1 MHSPCTCLRHVFSDC
16 LRVCA
21 QASVYRSYKG
31 THPPPQSS
39 SMYVNVHPKLYWV
52 TSRQAP
58 EQFWVDTATT
68 RAIHAFSN
76 RDTSQY
82 PHQHLLDHGDLAE
95 SYRSSYDDKTL
106 PKGCIGKKG
115 AGGDYYPTE
124 EQLFETLL
132 HITAGVYVSCGGS
145 VHMSP
150 GNSMFMHAHLFSRV
164 FC

>member
-1 MHSPCTCLRHVFSDC
+1 
-16 LRVCA
+16 
-21 QASVYRSYKG
+21 
-31 THPPPQSS
+31 
-39 SMYVNVHPKLYWV
+39 MYVNVQPKLYWV

-82 PHQHLLDHGDLAE
+82 PEQDFLDHGDLAE
-95 SYRSSYDDKTL
+95 SYRSSYDGKTL

-124 EQLFETLL
+124 EQLVDTLL
-132 HITAGVYVSCGGS
+132 HITAGVYFSCGGI

-150 GNSMFMHAHLFSRV
+150 GNSMFLHAHLFCSADFARSADYARARV
-164 FC
+164 FVSHVPMCSTRIWGSLP